1 VKQGRKAR
9 HGCASN
15 SPGAASTGP
24 TSRTRRPSKSGGP
37 VCAPKSKFPLRC
49 PAQTCHR
56 KRQARFAG
64 PSPPAPRSKG
74 VSQGPQATS
83 RKFLRG
89 CPSARHHPRSLFSA
103 CWSRGQP
110 RRDPSGS
117 PSPDRG
123 VGVAVPVVLPL
134 SEYQMSGHKR
144 LYAPPRGGRGQ
155 AVGAEEP
162 MRIRFSGQLIPL
174 TAYVEPPLP
183 PPCRKR
189 WVQAKIAAPIP
200 PLTPPCSRNR
210 APSMAHRGAH
220 RPAHLPE
227 ILRDAS
233 HSGLGVGTRFIV
245 RMASALQAGA
255 RGACV
260 WRGRSGEMPRARS
273 PHMRVSEPQ
282 CAGGRRAPPTTP
294 TSPLGLRSQPAPDR
308 WDSVLS
314 LPARSPEHG
323 AGCAGTHVLSRRLCP
338 GPT

>member
-15 SPGAASTGP
+15 SPGEASTGP

-144 LYAPPRGGRGQ
+144 LYAPPPRGQRAGGRGGR
-155 AVGAEEP
+155 ADANSLF
-162 MRIRFSGQLIPL
+162 R
-174 TAYVEPPLP
+174 TADSVDRL
-183 PPCRKR
+183 CR
-189 WVQAKIAAPIP
+189 AALAAPVQKALGSSKNCRP
-200 PLTPPCSRNR
+200 YSAPDAPLFPEQGTVNG
-210 APSMAHRGAH
+210 APWS
-220 RPAHLPE
+220 P
-227 ILRDAS
+227 S
-233 HSGLGVGTRFIV
+233 SG
-245 RMASALQAGA
+245 
-255 RGACV
+255 
-260 WRGRSGEMPRARS
+260 
-273 PHMRVSEPQ
+273 
-282 CAGGRRAPPTTP
+282 TP
-294 TSPLGLRSQPAPDR
+294 TG
-308 WDSVLS
+308 DSS
-314 LPARSPEHG
+314 
-323 AGCAGTHVLSRRLCP
+323 
-338 GPT
+338 